1 QITQLREL
9 TEKLKS
15 KNILTFFTNENLKG
29 KNVLVQ
35 INSKTEVYKKEL
47 EIKNKLKALNN
58 IEDKKSLAHWALNQ
72 TKKLD
77 LFQESIIHKYHN
89 ENIKVDA
96 PLDDLLRYI
105 PEPNQLIENLKIS
118 NKNDKGFW
126 IDLNGLMEHIS
137 LIESPIFDKE
147 DKEEIKEYF
156 QKQTFTI
163 EEDILNLERKL
174 ANIELLIEVLEQ
186 LESPDDYI
194 LAFNSDIGLEEQLE
208 NHEMYEVS
216 NIFFDDYFDAFS
228 REKEINE
235 QFTNA
240 RTNFRK
246 LEVEK
251 RKLDN
256 LNINLERELE
266 SFLTPIIIDEIDD
279 YKNKYNFISTKNLDL
294 DSLNKELNEAEDYY
308 IELKKAYNTQI
319 SNNNQTE
326 SLKEIDLKISNI
338 KHKKNEIYS
347 QNPNLFTEE
356 IVMDIYEDIEINEL
370 EKKSNNANNDYISNY
385 NFVVY
390 TFLKQKN
397 NQYKDTGDFSPL
409 CREILPQEIF
419 DEKDLL
425 DADIIEN

>member
-1 QITQLREL
+1 
-9 TEKLKS
+9 
-15 KNILTFFTNENLKG
+15 
-29 KNVLVQ
+29 
-35 INSKTEVYKKEL
+35 
-47 EIKNKLKALNN
+47 
-58 IEDKKSLAHWALNQ
+58 
-72 TKKLD
+72 
-77 LFQESIIHKYHN
+77 
-89 ENIKVDA
+89 
-96 PLDDLLRYI
+96 
-105 PEPNQLIENLKIS
+105 
-118 NKNDKGFW
+118 
-126 IDLNGLMEHIS
+126 MEHIS

-326 SLKEIDLKISNI
+326 SLKEIDLKIS
-338 KHKKNEIYS
+338 
-347 QNPNLFTEE
+347 
-356 IVMDIYEDIEINEL
+356 
-370 EKKSNNANNDYISNY
+370 
-385 NFVVY
+385 
-390 TFLKQKN
+390 
-397 NQYKDTGDFSPL
+397 
-409 CREILPQEIF
+409 
-419 DEKDLL
+419 
-425 DADIIEN
+425 